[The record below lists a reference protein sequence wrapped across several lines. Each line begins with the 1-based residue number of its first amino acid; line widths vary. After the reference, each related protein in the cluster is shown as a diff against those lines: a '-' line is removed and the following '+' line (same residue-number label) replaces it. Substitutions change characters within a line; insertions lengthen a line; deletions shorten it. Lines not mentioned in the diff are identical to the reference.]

1 VLERSARAIVN
12 GHAGDGLAAVIRAEL
27 AESGRDFAPE
37 KLLLHS
43 TAALRAVRN
52 AAKR

>member
-1 VLERSARAIVN
+1 VLEKSARAIVN
-12 GHAGDGLAAVIRAEL
+12 GHAGDGLAAVIRTEL